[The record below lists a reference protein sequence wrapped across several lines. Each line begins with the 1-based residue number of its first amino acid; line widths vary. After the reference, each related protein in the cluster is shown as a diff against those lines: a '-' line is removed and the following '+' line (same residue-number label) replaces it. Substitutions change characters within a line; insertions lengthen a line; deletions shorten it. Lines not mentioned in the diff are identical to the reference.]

1 MGDPL
6 ESMSGKKPIKE
17 VETVLHK
24 KQTPVGGR
32 EKGGSS
38 QEVREREK
46 AERERAWER
55 ERQTDTQTES
65 KSGRE
70 STVH

>member
-1 MGDPL
+1 M
-6 ESMSGKKPIKE
+6 KE

-32 EKGGSS
+32 EKGTSS

-46 AERERAWER
+46 AERECMGER
-55 ERQTDTQTES
+55 ETDIQTES
-65 KSGRE
+65 NRVGGRAPYISRE
-70 STVH
+70 R